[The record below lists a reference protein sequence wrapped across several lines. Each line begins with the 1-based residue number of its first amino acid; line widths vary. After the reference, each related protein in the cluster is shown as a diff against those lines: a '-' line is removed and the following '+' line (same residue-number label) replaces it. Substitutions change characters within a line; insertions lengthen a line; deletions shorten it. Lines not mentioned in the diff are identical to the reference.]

1 MVGPRDLQNGIGLN
15 SAVFTFTRI
24 LGPALAGV
32 LILTVGLAVCF
43 LLNALSF
50 LAVIA
55 GLIAMRPSELYRQD
69 RVPRGRGRCA
79 KAFATCGPRR
89 ASGGRWC

>member
-1 MVGPRDLQNGIGLN
+1 MVGPGDLQNGISLN

-24 LGPALAGV
+24 LGPAIAGA

-55 GLIAMRPSELYRQD
+55 GLSPCGRPSCTGRSA
-69 RVPRGRGRCA
+69 RSAGRGRCA
-79 KAFATCGPRR
+79 RVFDTCGRRR
-89 ASGGRWC
+89 ACGGRWC